1 MSQSIIVYTK
11 NGCSKCDLSK
21 AVLKGEGIDFLS
33 INIED
38 DTPQG
43 RDAYDYIV
51 NVLEL
56 RSMPVIVKNDEVVMV
71 GEFNP
76 DKLKALKD

>member
-1 MSQSIIVYTK
+1 MSIVVYTK

-21 AVLKGEGIDFLS
+21 AVLKGEGIDFVS

-38 DTPQG
+38 DTVEG
-43 RDAYDYIV
+43 KEAYEYIV

-56 RSMPVIVKNDEVVMV
+56 RSMPVITKNDELVVI

-76 DKLKALKD
+76 DKLKKLKD